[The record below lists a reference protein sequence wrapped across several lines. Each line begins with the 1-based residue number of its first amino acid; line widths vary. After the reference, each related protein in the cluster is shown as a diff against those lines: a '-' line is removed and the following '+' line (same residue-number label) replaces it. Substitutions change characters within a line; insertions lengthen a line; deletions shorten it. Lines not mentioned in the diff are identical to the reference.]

1 MKRVRLA
8 IGIICAAIA
17 SNQLTTLWAAEMPTG
32 KKHTNSLGMKFVR
45 IKPGSFMMGQKEG
58 GDWDERPVHKVNIT
72 RPFYMAVTEV
82 TNAQYE
88 QFDAS
93 HKYMRGRHDLSKEDN
108 EAVVFVDWND
118 AVKFCEWLSRKEGKP
133 YRLPTEAEWEYACR
147 AGTTKKYYTGD
158 ELPQKYHKQQ
168 EREWEPKPAD
178 LTVAD
183 TPANPWGL
191 YDMHG
196 NVEEWCQDWYGPYVE
211 AEQSDPVGRVD
222 GDFMVTRSG
231 SHNTTVGYLRSA
243 NRLGTLAEDKHWLIG
258 FRVVIGEPPATE
270 PLAVAEA
277 PLWAQNVSQQ
287 RYNWHGPDPKTPYF
301 NGPRQFVKI
310 PENSNG
316 PLYSRHNHQ
325 PAIAACPNGDLLAIW
340 YSTTSEKSRKLTV
353 VASRLRLG
361 SEQWEQAST
370 YWDAPDRNDHGSG
383 LMWDGQDSLYHFNG
397 LGTDGTWGK
406 LALVM
411 RTSTNNG
418 ANWSKGRL
426 INPLHWL
433 RHQVIAGAFKTREN
447 YFVVPCDAVTGG
459 SGGTAVHV
467 SRDGGQTW
475 FDAGAGRPVP
485 EFKAGETGAWVAGI
499 HAGVVQLRDG
509 RLMAL
514 GRGDSID
521 GKMPRSI
528 SADMGNNWVYSA
540 SDFQPIGGGQ
550 RLVLLRL
557 KEGPLFFAS
566 FCDDMT
572 VTDGAGQ
579 FRTVRGLYG
588 AVSLDEG
595 RTWPIRRL
603 ITDDKPAR
611 QAKSTDGHDF
621 TLSPTSA
628 EPGGYMAGTQA
639 PDGTIH
645 LISSWNHYAF
655 NLAWLR
661 TAMPAQSQ

>member
-1 MKRVRLA
+1 MKKVSCGLSEYAVIVKRSVAALA
-8 IGIICAAIA
+8 AVVLVVGTA
-17 SNQLTTLWAAEMPTG
+17 QVGAAEMPTS
-32 KKHTNSLGMKFVR
+32 KKYTNSLGMKFVR
-45 IKPGSFMMGQKEG
+45 IKPGTLMMGQKEG

-93 HKYMRGRHDLSKEDN
+93 HKYMRDRRDLSKEDN
-108 EAVVFVDWND
+108 EAVVFVDWNE
-118 AVKFCEWLSRKEGKP
+118 AVRFCEWLSRKEDKP

-147 AGTTKKYYTGD
+147 AGTTTKYYTGD

-196 NVEEWCQDWYGPYVE
+196 NVEEWCQDWYGPYIE

-222 GDFMVTRSG
+222 GDFRVTRSG
-231 SHNTTVGYLRSA
+231 SHNTTVAYLRSA

-258 FRVVIGEPPATE
+258 FRVVIGEPTATK
-270 PLAVAEA
+270 PLAAPEA
-277 PLWAQNVSQQ
+277 PLWARNVNQQ

-301 NGPRQFVKI
+301 NGPRQFMKI

-370 YWDAPDRNDHGSG
+370 FWDAPDRNDHGSG
-383 LMWDGQDSLYHFNG
+383 LMWDGEDTLYHFNG
-397 LGTDGTWGK
+397 LGTDVTWGK

-433 RHQVIAGAFKTREN
+433 RHQVIAGG
-447 YFVVPCDAVTGG
+447 D
-459 SGGTAVHV
+459 
-467 SRDGGQTW
+467 
-475 FDAGAGRPVP
+475 
-485 EFKAGETGAWVAGI
+485 
-499 HAGVVQLRDG
+499 
-509 RLMAL
+509 
-514 GRGDSID
+514 RG
-521 GKMPRSI
+521 
-528 SADMGNNWVYSA
+528 
-540 SDFQPIGGGQ
+540 
-550 RLVLLRL
+550 
-557 KEGPLFFAS
+557 
-566 FCDDMT
+566 
-572 VTDGAGQ
+572 
-579 FRTVRGLYG
+579 
-588 AVSLDEG
+588 
-595 RTWPIRRL
+595 
-603 ITDDKPAR
+603 
-611 QAKSTDGHDF
+611 
-621 TLSPTSA
+621 
-628 EPGGYMAGTQA
+628 
-639 PDGTIH
+639 
-645 LISSWNHYAF
+645 
-655 NLAWLR
+655 
-661 TAMPAQSQ
+661 